1 MKVLVQQNQAY
12 IYTGTKSIDPT
23 KPSIIMV
30 HGAQHDHSV
39 WILQSR
45 YFAHHGF
52 NVIAVDLPG
61 HGKSAG
67 KALHSVE
74 AIAQWLLELITA
86 LGITQTHWVGHS
98 MGSLAVLEAASRAP
112 EKTMSLVLIGTAFPM
127 RVSDVLLNAARDDEA
142 QAFTMINFWS
152 HSRLAHQPGSPGPGF
167 SVFNQNKR
175 LMERQVP
182 GVLLNDFSA
191 CNAYEGGL
199 VAAKNIASST
209 LFLLG
214 EQDAMTPP
222 KAATNLFN
230 SIEGA
235 KKEIIANCGHALM
248 AERPDKVLAALKNH
262 FNLSKSAQ

>member
-1 MKVLVQQNQAY
+1 MKVLVQQHQAY
-12 IYTGTKSIDPT
+12 IYTGTKSIDLA
-23 KPSIIMV
+23 KPSIVMV

-45 YFAHHGF
+45 YLAHHGF
-52 NVIAVDLPG
+52 NVVAVDLPG

-67 KALHSVE
+67 VALPSVE
-74 AIAQWLLELITA
+74 AIAQWLLDMIKV
-86 LGITQTHWVGHS
+86 LGIHQTHWVGHS
-98 MGSLAVLEAASRAP
+98 MGSLAALHAASLAP
-112 EKTMSLVLIGTAFPM
+112 EKTLSLVLIGTAFPM
-127 RVSDVLLNAARDDEA
+127 RVSDLLLNAAKDNEA
-142 QAFTMINFWS
+142 QAFNMINFWS

-175 LMERQVP
+175 LMERQAP

-199 VAAKNIASST
+199 AAAKSIVAPT

-222 KAATNLFN
+222 KAATALL
-230 SIEGA
+230 SAIQGA
-235 KKEIIANCGHALM
+235 KKEIIPQCGHSIM
-248 AERPDKVLAALKNH
+248 AERPDKVLSALKNH
-262 FNLSKSAQ
+262 FNLSKST